1 MNLTFSFEYF
11 QKSFA
16 LITVTVMSQQ
26 SQRSNVTEVDLQ
38 HNAWDFPEGS
48 PGNSNDPLESRYLQ
62 RILELSDGDSTS
74 AFSSEGMLLF
84 RFISVVFKF

>member
-38 HNAWDFPEGS
+38 HNAWDFPEG
-48 PGNSNDPLESRYLQ
+48 
-62 RILELSDGDSTS
+62 
-74 AFSSEGMLLF
+74 
-84 RFISVVFKF
+84 